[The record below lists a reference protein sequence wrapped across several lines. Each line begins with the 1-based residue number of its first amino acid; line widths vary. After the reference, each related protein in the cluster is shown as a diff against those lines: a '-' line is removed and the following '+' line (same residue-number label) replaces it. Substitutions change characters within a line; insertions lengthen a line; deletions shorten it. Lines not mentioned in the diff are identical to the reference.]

1 MIQILGWATLIGVG
15 LYFHIIQTILIFTGV
30 ALSFVAAIL
39 GGGIIT
45 INLGLTR
52 FQSYAIV

>member
-1 MIQILGWATLIGVG
+1 MIQLLGWATLIGVG
-15 LYFHIIQTILIFTGV
+15 LYFHIIQTILIFIAV

-45 INLGLTR
+45 IN
-52 FQSYAIV
+52 